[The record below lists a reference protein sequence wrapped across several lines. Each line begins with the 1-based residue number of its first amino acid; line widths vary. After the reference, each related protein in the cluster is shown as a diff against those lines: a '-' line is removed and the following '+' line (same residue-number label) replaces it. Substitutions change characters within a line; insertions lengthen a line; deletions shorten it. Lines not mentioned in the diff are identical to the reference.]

1 MTVEQLDKISA
12 QRLEDVDIDTLVEV
26 NSIKYADGMPVEKKV
41 AGMIAKTG
49 NPYFRRS
56 GKSKIKI
63 SFSDNGESL
72 KDNYIA
78 MLATVYKGNIIKNLI
93 MDCQS
98 YTKYRPN
105 ETTGGIFVSWRRK
118 EELPTGA

>member
-26 NSIKYADGMPVEKKV
+26 NSIKYADGMPV
-41 AGMIAKTG
+41 KTG

-78 MLATVYKGNIIKNLI
+78 MLANV
-93 MDCQS
+93 
-98 YTKYRPN
+98 
-105 ETTGGIFVSWRRK
+105 
-118 EELPTGA
+118 

>member
-1 MTVEQLDKISA
+1 MVKISFKFA
-12 QRLEDVDIDTLVEV
+12 DV
-26 NSIKYADGMPVEKKV
+26 MPVEMMV
-41 AGMIAKTG
+41 AGMIAKSG

-78 MLATVYKGNIIKNLI
+78 MLANV
-93 MDCQS
+93 
-98 YTKYRPN
+98 
-105 ETTGGIFVSWRRK
+105 
-118 EELPTGA
+118 

>member
-26 NSIKYADGMPVEKKV
+26 NSIKYADGMPVV

-78 MLATVYKGNIIKNLI
+78 MLANV
-93 MDCQS
+93 
-98 YTKYRPN
+98 
-105 ETTGGIFVSWRRK
+105 
-118 EELPTGA
+118 

>member
-1 MTVEQLDKISA
+1 MVLLLQETFWL
-12 QRLEDVDIDTLVEV
+12 
-26 NSIKYADGMPVEKKV
+26 

-78 MLATVYKGNIIKNLI
+78 MLANV
-93 MDCQS
+93 
-98 YTKYRPN
+98 
-105 ETTGGIFVSWRRK
+105 
-118 EELPTGA
+118 

>member
-56 GKSKIKI
+56 GKCLVKIASNFSFGQPFTAKI
-63 SFSDNGESL
+63 IPFVCITSCTCG
-72 KDNYIA
+72 
-78 MLATVYKGNIIKNLI
+78 
-93 MDCQS
+93 
-98 YTKYRPN
+98 YTR
-105 ETTGGIFVSWRRK
+105 
-118 EELPTGA
+118 

>member
-12 QRLEDVDIDTLVEV
+12 RRLEDVDIDTLVEV
-26 NSIKYADGMPVEKKV
+26 NSIKYEKKV

-78 MLATVYKGNIIKNLI
+78 MLANV
-93 MDCQS
+93 
-98 YTKYRPN
+98 
-105 ETTGGIFVSWRRK
+105 
-118 EELPTGA
+118 

>member
-26 NSIKYADGMPVEKKV
+26 NRIKYADGMPVEKKV

-78 MLATVYKGNIIKNLI
+78 MLANV
-93 MDCQS
+93 
-98 YTKYRPN
+98 
-105 ETTGGIFVSWRRK
+105 
-118 EELPTGA
+118 

>member
-12 QRLEDVDIDTLVEV
+12 QRLEDVDIDTLAEV

-56 GKSKIKI
+56 GKGMLMTLLKLL
-63 SFSDNGESL
+63 DQHM

-78 MLATVYKGNIIKNLI
+78 MLANV
-93 MDCQS
+93 
-98 YTKYRPN
+98 
-105 ETTGGIFVSWRRK
+105 
-118 EELPTGA
+118 

>member
-49 NPYFRRS
+49 NQIHYL
-56 GKSKIKI
+56 
-63 SFSDNGESL
+63 E
-72 KDNYIA
+72 
-78 MLATVYKGNIIKNLI
+78 
-93 MDCQS
+93 
-98 YTKYRPN
+98 
-105 ETTGGIFVSWRRK
+105 
-118 EELPTGA
+118 

>member
-26 NSIKYADGMPVEKKV
+26 NSIKYADGMPVE
-41 AGMIAKTG
+41 MIAKTG

-78 MLATVYKGNIIKNLI
+78 MLANV
-93 MDCQS
+93 
-98 YTKYRPN
+98 
-105 ETTGGIFVSWRRK
+105 
-118 EELPTGA
+118 

>member
-49 NPYFRRS
+49 NRS
-56 GKSKIKI
+56 SPAH
-63 SFSDNGESL
+63 SCT
-72 KDNYIA
+72 A
-78 MLATVYKGNIIKNLI
+78 
-93 MDCQS
+93 DCRTLFGQ
-98 YTKYRPN
+98 
-105 ETTGGIFVSWRRK
+105 
-118 EELPTGA
+118 

>member
-26 NSIKYADGMPVEKKV
+26 NSIKYAVGMSDEKKV
-41 AGMIAKTG
+41 AVMIAKTCY
-49 NPYFRRS
+49 PYLRRS

-78 MLATVYKGNIIKNLI
+78 MLANV
-93 MDCQS
+93 
-98 YTKYRPN
+98 
-105 ETTGGIFVSWRRK
+105 
-118 EELPTGA
+118 

>member
-41 AGMIAKTG
+41 AGMIEKTG
-49 NPYFRRS
+49 NPYFRRA
-56 GKSKIKI
+56 GNSKIKI
-63 SFSDNGESL
+63 SFSNNGESL

-78 MLATVYKGNIIKNLI
+78 MLVNA
-93 MDCQS
+93 
-98 YTKYRPN
+98 
-105 ETTGGIFVSWRRK
+105 
-118 EELPTGA
+118 

>member
-63 SFSDNGESL
+63 SFSR
-72 KDNYIA
+72 Y
-78 MLATVYKGNIIKNLI
+78 NILRISTLCCI
-93 MDCQS
+93 PTEIS
-98 YTKYRPN
+98 S
-105 ETTGGIFVSWRRK
+105 IF
-118 EELPTGA
+118 

>member
-41 AGMIAKTG
+41 AGLIA
-49 NPYFRRS
+49 
-56 GKSKIKI
+56 KI

-78 MLATVYKGNIIKNLI
+78 MLANV
-93 MDCQS
+93 
-98 YTKYRPN
+98 
-105 ETTGGIFVSWRRK
+105 
-118 EELPTGA
+118 

>member
-26 NSIKYADGMPVEKKV
+26 NRKYADGMPVEKKV

-78 MLATVYKGNIIKNLI
+78 MLANV
-93 MDCQS
+93 
-98 YTKYRPN
+98 
-105 ETTGGIFVSWRRK
+105 
-118 EELPTGA
+118 

>member
-56 GKSKIKI
+56 GKRRLR
-63 SFSDNGESL
+63 FHFP
-72 KDNYIA
+72 
-78 MLATVYKGNIIKNLI
+78 I
-93 MDCQS
+93 MG
-98 YTKYRPN
+98 K
-105 ETTGGIFVSWRRK
+105 
-118 EELPTGA
+118 A

>member
-49 NPYFRRS
+49 NPYCYACQCIEQS
-56 GKSKIKI
+56 AKIRGGNSDGFVI
-63 SFSDNGESL
+63 SLQTN
-72 KDNYIA
+72 KDI
-78 MLATVYKGNIIKNLI
+78 
-93 MDCQS
+93 
-98 YTKYRPN
+98 
-105 ETTGGIFVSWRRK
+105 
-118 EELPTGA
+118 

>member
-26 NSIKYADGMPVEKKV
+26 NSIKYA

-78 MLATVYKGNIIKNLI
+78 MLANV
-93 MDCQS
+93 
-98 YTKYRPN
+98 
-105 ETTGGIFVSWRRK
+105 
-118 EELPTGA
+118 